1 MGLNRPIDRPF
12 FVIGGAVKTSG
23 GSQSLV
29 KGQLALV
36 DNSKTTQTGVQVVA
50 SSAGKSKKLRDFA
63 LRLGVTDKTV
73 NRSSNNFAQSTAN
86 FALEE
91 VRALRVSA
99 PERTEQ
105 SVDEIIVGY
114 DGVDPNSSFNF
125 KTGDSYFRFTLELEG
140 GGVEWRGSGDSC
152 KELVSVNVEIPRCDP
167 FENCEECDECAA
179 VDCKEIVTSLIEQ
192 LRRREVAGGAR
203 VDEFVDITPVFSCV
217 EELEETPYQY
227 FTLSV
232 CDTGTDNA
240 LALVQAQ
247 YDYPVIRINRVN
259 ATSTYQV
266 LKPQAGGAP
275 EDYAQTIAS
284 IIKGCNDCPAGYD
297 PVVGG
302 YVYAFTATGVL
313 GTLETAIGALAN
325 YVAGSIVTSGT
336 SAGVHYITALYSEK
350 LSDGAIST
358 FLGTWKDAT
367 IDLIGKA
374 KDICENDTVTEI
386 SWVSGDVCNVTEET
400 YEMVVPDDECGS
412 DRLAEIQGNY
422 PNITIALADSDT
434 SEQTVTLTGTSGTAN
449 ITIDSVDYLATFAT
463 SLTVTANN
471 FVTTH
476 AAAILAAHGLTVTA
490 AAGVLTFTGLTVGFE
505 ESVIANA
512 TGNLDGTEGEVEVLP
527 FRQAC
532 QTKYTTSVISNIVC
546 EECDPIFKDFYV
558 TVAPANFGLYAW
570 NKVASASSSEG
581 CLCGIRIKGKPF
593 VLSAEEAL
601 RDRIN
606 FLEDSVRVRA
616 AADYPEEIREGIGT
630 LPKSTAKVTQLS
642 WFIPRTHLGGNL
654 RDLENQGRH
663 YFRDLHYNND
673 YLARLLTGT
682 VSNIEDE
689 MKQYVHYTLE
699 IDHTGYNG
707 SFARQSN
714 QAINY
719 DIFVEVGR
727 HQDVE
732 NLLNDIAAN
741 AGIETVQAFAQ

>member
-12 FVIGGAVKTSG
+12 FVIGGAVKSSG

-50 SSAGKSKKLRDFA
+50 SAAGKAKGLRDFA
-63 LRLGVTDKTV
+63 LRLGISDKTV

-86 FALEE
+86 FALNE

-114 DGVDPNSSFNF
+114 NGFDPNTSFNF
-125 KTGDSYFRFTLELEG
+125 RTGDSYFRFTLELEG
-140 GGVEWRGSGDSC
+140 GGIEWRGAGESC

-167 FENCEECDECAA
+167 FENCEECDECAP
-179 VDCKEIVTSLIEQ
+179 VNCKEIVTDLIER
-192 LRRREVAGGAR
+192 LRRREVSGGGR
-203 VDEFVDITPVFSCV
+203 VDEFVDITPVFSCQDDV
-217 EELEETPYQY
+217 AETPYQY

-232 CDTGTDNA
+232 CDSGTDNA

-247 YDYPVIRINRVN
+247 YDYPVILINRVD

-266 LKPQAGGAP
+266 LIPQAGGAP
-275 EDYAQTIAS
+275 DDYAQTIAS
-284 IIKGCNDCPAGYD
+284 IIKGCADCPAGYD
-297 PVVGG
+297 PAVGG
-302 YVYAFTATGVL
+302 DVYAFTATGVI
-313 GTLETAIGALAN
+313 GTLEAAIEALPN
-325 YVAGSIVTSGT
+325 YVAGSLVTSGT
-336 SAGVHYITALYSEK
+336 SAGVHFITALFSEEVT
-350 LSDGAIST
+350 SSAITT
-358 FLGTWKDAT
+358 FLGTWPDAT
-367 IDLIGKA
+367 ISLVGEA
-374 KDICENDTVTEI
+374 KSICEDDTVTDI
-386 SWVSGDVCNVTEET
+386 AWGTGDVCNVTEES
-400 YEMVVPDDECGS
+400 YEIVIPDDECGA
-412 DRLAEIQGNY
+412 DRLAEIQGKY
-422 PNITIALADSDT
+422 PNITIEVADSDSST
-434 SEQTVTLTGTSGTAN
+434 QTVTLTGTSGTADV
-449 ITIDSVDYLATFAT
+449 TIDSVDYLATFAT

-490 AAGVLTFTGLTVGFE
+490 SAGVLTFSGLTVGFD
-505 ESVIANA
+505 SPTIADVS
-512 TGNLDGTEGEVEVLP
+512 GNLDGTIGDLTATP
-527 FRQAC
+527 DRKAC
-532 QTKYTTSVISNIVC
+532 QTRYITSVVSNIVC
-546 EECDPIFKDFYV
+546 EECDPVFKDYYV
-558 TVAPANFGLYAW
+558 TVAPDNFGVYSW
-570 NKVASASSSEG
+570 DKIASASDDSN

-606 FLEDSVRVRA
+606 FREDSVRVRA
-616 AADYPEEIREGIGT
+616 AAGYPEEIREGIGT
-630 LPKSTAKVTQLS
+630 LPKSTSKVTQLS
-642 WFIPRTHLGGNL
+642 EFIPRTHLGGNL

-682 VSNIEDE
+682 VSHIEDE

-707 SFARQSN
+707 SFARQSS

-719 DIFVEVGR
+719 DIYVEVGR
-727 HQDVE
+727 HKDVE

-741 AGIETVQAFAQ
+741 AGVAPVQAFA